1 MQAEF
6 TSALMQSLERLDE
19 ASWRGM
25 LILRLD
31 ERHHRVC
38 VIEILTR

>member
-19 ASWRGM
+19 ESWRG
-25 LILRLD
+25 IFIF
-31 ERHHRVC
+31 EVG
-38 VIEILTR
+38 